1 MSGPQPHGPRSPL
14 RRPALLHLRGDGGRP
29 APGGGAALSPAIP
42 DLSPAAS
49 PAGGPPPS
57 GPHGSLW
64 LSEVHAGPSCPGPA
78 SLLMPLAEEGP
89 RTSRRG
95 ARVVW
100 RENAHDASCRLQD
113 ARGPGPRHGQ
123 TVAHWS
129 PGPCP
134 ATTGLGRQSRASWPG
149 GADARSSPPPPT
161 WWTQTQRRRAPVP
174 RGTRGPRWPRPAP
187 RPKGMRKVGRTLAPS
202 RQGP

>member
-1 MSGPQPHGPRSPL
+1 M
-14 RRPALLHLRGDGGRP
+14 A
-29 APGGGAALSPAIP
+29 
-42 DLSPAAS
+42 
-49 PAGGPPPS
+49 PS
-57 GPHGSLW
+57 GSARYTQ
-64 LSEVHAGPSCPGPA
+64 VPSCPGPA

-134 ATTGLGRQSRASWPG
+134 ATTGLGRQSRASGPG
-149 GADARSSPPPPT
+149 GADARSSPPPHPHGGH
-161 WWTQTQRRRAPVP
+161 RHSGAEPPFPEAPGARGGLGRP
-174 RGTRGPRWPRPAP
+174 RVLKA
-187 RPKGMRKVGRTLAPS
+187 
-202 RQGP
+202 